1 MNEPVLSI
9 VVIGRN
15 EGQRLA
21 RCLESV
27 SALRGVAGPKQIIYV
42 DSASSDESPTIA
54 RSFDAEVIVLS
65 AENSTAARGRNAGWR
80 SARAPLVLFL
90 DGDTVL
96 HEDFP
101 RLALDALAQNSTVA
115 AVWGHRR
122 ELRTQTS
129 VYNRVLDLDW
139 IYAPG
144 DTDYCGGDVL
154 MRRCAL
160 EQVDGFDSTLI
171 AGEEPELCR
180 RLRHCGHRILHIDSA
195 MTGHDLNIT
204 RFSQYW
210 RRALRAGHAYAEISN
225 RFHASSDPMWLRE
238 SKGNRIRGAFWLAS
252 PIGCVACTGF
262 SLVPLILCS
271 SLFAGLSIRSAWK
284 ARWKASGRP
293 ILLLLYGMHS
303 QLQQIPIFIGQIQ
316 FDLHRRAGR
325 RHRLIEYKEEPGLCP
340 MVHTD
345 RSEPMIVALPSPV
358 ELELDSELRP

>member
-1 MNEPVLSI
+1 MNDPVLSI

-21 RCLESV
+21 RCLES
-27 SALRGVAGPKQIIYV
+27 AAAMRGVSGQKQIIYV
-42 DSASSDESPTIA
+42 DSASTDESPAIA
-54 RSFDAEVIVLS
+54 RTFDAEVIVLS

-96 HEDFP
+96 HENFP
-101 RLALDALAQNSTVA
+101 QLALDALVHDSTVA

-122 ELRTQTS
+122 ELHPEDS
-129 VYNRVLDLDW
+129 LYNRVLDLDW

-180 RLRHCGHRILHIDSA
+180 RLRHCGYRIRHIDSP

-204 RFSQYW
+204 HFRQYW

-225 RFHASSDPMWLRE
+225 RFRASSDPMWLRE
-238 SKGNRIRGAFWLAS
+238 SKRHLIRGVLWIAS
-252 PIGCVACTGF
+252 LIGCVAFLRF
-262 SLVPLILCS
+262 SPIPLMLWS
-271 SLFAGLSIRSAWK
+271 GLFMALSCRSGWK
-284 ARWKASGRP
+284 ARWKAPRQP

-303 QLQQIPIFIGQIQ
+303 QLQQIPIFIGQLQ
-316 FDLHRRAGR
+316 FDLNKRAGR
-325 RHRLIEYKEEPGLCP
+325 RRRLIEYKEE
-340 MVHTD
+340 TD
-345 RSEPMIVALPSPV
+345 SDPSFDWLFGTRRSQ
-358 ELELDSELRP
+358 RNRRQ